1 MATAPQ
7 VQTAG
12 TLSAKDDCSR
22 WLDWNAKPTEE
33 ARKLLMLVG
42 RNGDTIES
50 IRDLIAVPPE
60 IERTMRLFVL
70 QHPEES
76 GGVERVLA
84 FRRDVAEEF
93 ERLAAESC
101 GATPLE
107 EAATCG
113 RSICSVGLTEVSK

>member
-1 MATAPQ
+1 MASQ
-7 VQTAG
+7 VQTADALPS
-12 TLSAKDDCSR
+12 TDDCSR

-33 ARKLLMLVG
+33 ARKLLMLIG

-70 QHPEES
+70 EHPEES
-76 GGVERVLA
+76 GGVERVLQ
-84 FRRDVAEEF
+84 FRRHVAEEF

-101 GATPLE
+101 GATSLE
-107 EAATCG
+107 V
-113 RSICSVGLTEVSK
+113 ISKMHFQPF